1 MSGFACR
8 IFRLTPSDYK
18 GGLSLCSACV
28 SVSRGWLRR
37 APYPCRH
44 SGCSAPAWRSG
55 ATAWLSIP
63 TAFRGALSA
72 AVWAAAL
79 RAIAFYGRR
88 TPSAQRPV
96 SGWRFTGLAW
106 TCFGLSLKSRRLRAF
121 APAHLRVL
129 RCASNAEMRFRY
141 RTRPTLSG
149 GRFRRSVGNAP
160 PLLSGARNTAT
171 LSALAPACS
180 SGR

>member
-1 MSGFACR
+1 MSGFAWR
-8 IFRLTPSDYK
+8 IFRLTPSDYE

-37 APYPCRH
+37 ALYPCRH
-44 SGCSAPAWRSG
+44 SGCSAPAWRW
-55 ATAWLSIP
+55 ATTAGLSIP

-79 RAIAFYGRR
+79 RAIAFFGRR

-96 SGWRFTGLAW
+96 GGWRSSGLAW
-106 TCFGLSLKSRRLRAF
+106 PCFGLSLRSRRLRAF
-121 APAHLRVL
+121 AFAYLRI
-129 RCASNAEMRFRY
+129 RRYASNSEIRFRY
-141 RTRPTLSG
+141 RTRPTLTG

-160 PLLSGARNTAT
+160 PLLSGARNSST

>member
-1 MSGFACR
+1 MSGFAWR

-18 GGLSLCSACV
+18 GGLSLCSTCV
-28 SVSRGWLRR
+28 SVSLGGLRR
-37 APYPCRH
+37 APFPYRH

-96 SGWRFTGLAW
+96 GGWRSTGLAW
-106 TCFGLSLKSRRLRAF
+106 PRFGLSLRSRRLRAL
-121 APAHLRVL
+121 APAYLRI
-129 RCASNAEMRFRY
+129 RRYASNSEIRFRY

-160 PLLSGARNTAT
+160 PLLSEARGAAT